1 MTRAVTSILL
11 FALAAALSTA
21 AGGCVRRTMRIT
33 SDPSGALV
41 YLNDREVGRTPVD
54 VDFVHYGTYDVRLVR
69 EGSEALLT
77 FGRAEPPLWDVVGL
91 DFLAEVLPVKLE
103 SRIEWHYVLEPAIAD
118 TEEAA
123 AALVERARATRRLL
137 TGGGDGAVPAGGG

>member
-1 MTRAVTSILL
+1 MTSILL

-41 YLNDREVGRTPVD
+41 YLNDREVGRTPVE

-69 EGSEALLT
+69 DGSEALLT
-77 FGRAEPPLWDVVGL
+77 FGQAKPPLWDVAGL
-91 DFLAEVLPVKLE
+91 DFVAEVLPVQLE

-118 TEEAA
+118 TEEAQ
-123 AALVERARATRRLL
+123 AALVERARTTRRLL
-137 TGGGDGAVPAGGG
+137 TEGEDAAVPAGGG

>member
-1 MTRAVTSILL
+1 MTSILL
-11 FALAAALSTA
+11 LGLAAALAAGLATA

-33 SDPSGALV
+33 SDPSGAVV
-41 YLNDREVGRTPVD
+41 YLNDREVGRTPVG

-118 TEEAA
+118 TEAAA

-137 TGGGDGAVPAGGG
+137 TGGGDGAAPAGGR